1 MPVAEYGSFVALIP
15 SPLGIGTVQ
24 LADGSSVQGFICE
37 PEALVDARDITHF
50 GGWRAYIAALQSGST
65 A

>member
-1 MPVAEYGSFVALIP
+1 LIP
-15 SPLGIGTVQ
+15 SPLGIGTLQ

-37 PEALVDARDITHF
+37 PHALVGAQDITHF
-50 GGWRAYIAALQSGST
+50 GGWRAYIASLQSGRT